1 MKYKHLKGPVISRRL
16 GKSLGINIIPNN
28 ICSLNCVYCEAGLTS
43 DLTLKRDEYV
53 PTQEIIDEL
62 DHFLKNKPDID
73 YITFSSTGEPTLH
86 SGIDEI
92 IAFLKNNYPNY
103 NIALLTNGTAFIN
116 EELIDKIKDVDL
128 IVPSLDA
135 VFQDTFEKIN
145 RPHEDI
151 KISQLINALIN
162 LREKATGKYWLEI
175 FIIHDLNDTKNELN
189 KFIEVINKINPDKIQ
204 LNSLDRP
211 APEKWVKPV
220 KQSTLEGIAEYL
232 KKGLEENIGIDIA
245 GRKRKVSHNKK

>member
-43 DLTLKRDEYV
+43 DLTLKRDEFV
-53 PTQEIIDEL
+53 PTEEIINEL
-62 DHFLKNKPDID
+62 DHFLKKDPELD

-86 SGIDEI
+86 SGIDKI
-92 IAFLKNNYPNY
+92 IKFLRDHYPKY
-103 NIALLTNGTAFIN
+103 NIALLTNGTVFIN
-116 EELIDKIKDVDL
+116 DKLIDEVKDVDL

-135 VFQDTFEKIN
+135 VFQESFEKIN

-151 KISQLINALIN
+151 NINKLINALIK
-162 LREKATGKYWLEI
+162 LRQKVTGKYWLEI
-175 FIIHDLNDTKNELN
+175 FIIHDLNDTEEELN

-220 KQSTLEGIAEYL
+220 KLSTLEGIANYL
-232 KKGLEENIGIDIA
+232 KKGLKENIGIDIPE
-245 GRKRKVSHNKK
+245 RKRKVSCHKK